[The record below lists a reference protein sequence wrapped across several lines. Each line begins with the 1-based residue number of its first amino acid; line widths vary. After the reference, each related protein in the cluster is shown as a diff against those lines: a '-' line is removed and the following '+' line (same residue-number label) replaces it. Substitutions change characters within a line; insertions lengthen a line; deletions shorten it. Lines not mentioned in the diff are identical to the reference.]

1 MTAPA
6 KKSQRHLTHATTQRG
21 VDMPAHVPQATRE
34 QRRAYAR
41 DLAKHAATW
50 PKQLTRLE
58 PKDWPEL
65 AADHPAPPDEVWR
78 SRAYL
83 VQIRYLDPSA
93 HGGAAEHLS
102 IRRTIH
108 GAPLTWDEIQV
119 IKRDVGR
126 GDRAAVEVY
135 PEDAHLIDQA
145 EMRHL
150 WILTERPAFAW
161 RRAQPLPPIEIP
173 PEAQK
178 ATPQVF
184 GYDDPTSY
192 GYTWGSTLG

>member
-1 MTAPA
+1 MSTRSKAPKA
-6 KKSQRHLTHATTQRG
+6 RHLTHATTQRRA
-21 VDMPAHVPQATRE
+21 DMPSQIPQATRE

-41 DLAKHAATW
+41 EVAKNAATW
-50 PKQLTRLE
+50 PKDLTRLE

-65 AADHPAPPDEVWR
+65 AADHPAPPDEAWR

-83 VQIRYLDPSA
+83 VQIRYLDPSTS
-93 HGGAAEHLS
+93 GGAEELIT

-108 GAPLTWDEIQV
+108 GAPFTWDEIQV

-126 GDRAAVEVY
+126 GDRAAVEVF
-135 PEDAHLIDQA
+135 PEDAHLIDEA

-150 WILTERPAFAW
+150 WILAKPPAFVW
-161 RRAQPLPPIEIP
+161 RRAQTLPPIDPTVE
-173 PEAQK
+173 K

-192 GYTWGSTLG
+192 GYTWGSILR

>member
-1 MTAPA
+1 MSTTSKPPKA
-6 KKSQRHLTHATTQRG
+6 QRHLTHPTTQRG

-41 DLAKHAATW
+41 ALAKNATTW

-58 PKDWPEL
+58 PKDWPAL
-65 AADHPAPPDEVWR
+65 AADHPAPPDEAWR

-83 VQIRYLDPSA
+83 VQIRYLDPDA
-93 HGGAAEHLS
+93 NGGAKELLS

-108 GAPLTWDEIQV
+108 GAPLTWDELQV
-119 IKRDVGR
+119 IKHNVGR

-135 PEDAHLIDQA
+135 PEDGHLIDEA

-150 WILTERPAFAW
+150 WILTERPGFAW
-161 RRAQPLPPIEIP
+161 RRAQQLPPIDPTAE
-173 PEAQK
+173 K
-178 ATPQVF
+178 ATPHVF